1 MIRTNQSAWYTQI
14 DKTWRCERRGTAVTF
29 SYPAPENAKGFSPYG
44 FVRIS
49 DSAADFQEW
58 YGLLLRVKTTAPVF
72 SARITARFAGGKP
85 LTLKVSAPVQAGSSQ
100 VEIPFAD
107 FPHVQVGTHQWRFT
121 EAIKIECDD
130 SPFEV
135 EMLTACRRRG
145 VWVDMPIRG
154 LHGEPG
160 ESVTYQGRVCNCT
173 DAPVL
178 LSLHQQ
184 LEGWESMKAKIVV
197 EGCESNS
204 DIELPA
210 FGSVPVTV
218 SVMVHDYM
226 VAGGH
231 EVTVIK
237 ATAHSGMASYDDSVS
252 LKTLRT
258 LPHPYIYHNKEG
270 WKQVRDK
277 IDKYP
282 CYQPAYQKYLDSA
295 EKWVVQPPM
304 EGRPFCYE
312 TKVEYPIMD
321 TAYAYA
327 LTGEKRYAQKLAD
340 FFRYFTDP
348 VNGYP
353 ARKRGCSQSY
363 VQEGHFFQHL
373 AIPYDI
379 IYDSGVLTDDDKAA
393 IENVFRLYM
402 AMLDADVRS
411 GHISNWIISEIQ
423 GALYCAL
430 AIQDMELIQ
439 RFAFGNGGQVEQ
451 FRHGVFNDGW
461 WYECSVGYNI
471 WVSSM
476 MIHLAHAL
484 LPFGYDLVH
493 ARFHVPFNKQVSA
506 HLLGEPVTVSAGM
519 YNEKWGGNERISVGI
534 KDMFDA
540 PIRFL
545 SSRGVLFGMC
555 DSDEKRLSGVHC
567 GSTYDLAYTY
577 YQDAAYIPVIRRMEA
592 DPIFGHPEFDA
603 GKPFPEEESAV
614 GGNAYADNIGIAM
627 LRSSK
632 PGRKPSEQI
641 QAVLRYGSHGFAHGH
656 FDIGQLLSV
665 MRYGRSFYNPE
676 SCWWGYHHF
685 LYKFYVQ
692 CSLTKNMVV
701 VDDKMQVPADSRRIL
716 FQSGEKLQAAGIE
729 VTTQWAYP
737 PYGGMCYHERG
748 EKQDADGLRHRLQY
762 NRCDL
767 PIAEGDGAPQYATL
781 SGHTEPIRQR
791 RVMAVL
797 DDCIVIFDSM
807 QGEQPHDYDSLMQ
820 IRGFKTVEGAD
831 VTHVRHTE
839 QMSANIISDA
849 QFITDCDWYEVKGT
863 SVARFETLF
872 GEGQPAGDLTH
883 LNIPGILKMDVH
895 TAWPQESSQMLGRV
909 ATDNG
914 GYAIPMEFRVE
925 ADGETLHADTMNGWI
940 LGHREFT
947 VDVTGRKQLV
957 LGLKQGYRE
966 DEIGRPIDTP
976 QACFW
981 GSVVLEKA
989 DGSRVEL
996 GRLMQEH
1003 PGFAATEN
1011 IDPGCGIGRDYKG
1024 GRVTIVG
1031 EEYPHAIPASTVD
1044 HNQEGTITLSLEGFD
1059 VVRVH
1064 ACVGV
1069 DAFPGSEDQYR
1080 RTYAVR
1086 AHGTNARF
1094 VTVIEPYETE
1104 NQVLQVDADSPDSV
1118 TITLRDGTK
1127 QTVTV
1132 RNMDDGTPEVTLAE
1146 E

>member
-1 MIRTNQSAWYTQI
+1 MDRHAWAVRIADEWTLHRTGASVIYT
-14 DKTWRCERRGTAVTF
+14 CPATA
-29 SYPAPENAKGFSPYG
+29 NAKGFFPCG
-44 FVRIS
+44 FVREN
-49 DSAADFQEW
+49 DSAANFEYW
-58 YGLLLRVKTTAPVF
+58 YGLVLRVKANAPAADFTARITVHPAEGKAYSVDVTAPVTD
-72 SARITARFAGGKP
+72 SGAV
-85 LTLKVSAPVQAGSSQ
+85 L
-100 VEIPFAD
+100 EIPFSD
-107 FPHVQVGTHQWRFT
+107 FPCEQVRETAWRFVQAVELT
-121 EAIKIECDD
+121 FDQAQFAVEALD
-130 SPFEV
+130 
-135 EMLTACRRRG
+135 ARRRRL
-145 VWVDMPIRG
+145 VWLDIPVRG

-173 DAPVL
+173 DAPVTVAL
-178 LSLHQQ
+178 RQQ
-184 LEGWESMKAKIVV
+184 MEGWESLQAVLRVNGEDAPSAVRLK
-197 EGCESNS
+197 
-204 DIELPA
+204 P
-210 FGSVPVTV
+210 FGEMPLTVTV
-218 SVMVHDYM
+218 TVHADM

-231 EVTVIK
+231 EDTRVK
-237 ATAHSGMASYDDSVS
+237 ATAYSGSLTGEDTVT

-258 LPHPYIYHNKEG
+258 LPHPYIYHDAAG
-270 WKQVRDK
+270 WRAVREK
-277 IDKYP
+277 IDAHP
-282 CYQPAYQKYLDSA
+282 CYQPAYARYLASA
-295 EKWVVQPPM
+295 EAWVVEPPM

-340 FFRYFTDP
+340 FFRHFTDP

-373 AIPYDI
+373 AIPHDI
-379 IYDSGVLTDDDKAA
+379 IHDAGVLTDADKAA
-393 IENVFRLYM
+393 IEDTFRLYM
-402 AMLDADVRS
+402 RMLGDDVRS
-411 GHISNWIISEIQ
+411 GHISNWVISEMQ
-423 GALYCAL
+423 GAVYCAM
-430 AIQDMELIQ
+430 AIQDMDLIQ
-439 RFAFGNGGQVEQ
+439 RFVFGNGGQVEQ

-506 HLLGEPVTVSAGM
+506 HLLGEPVAVSAGM

-797 DDCIVIFDSM
+797 DDCIVLFDYV
-807 QGEQPHDYDSLMQ
+807 QGETEHIYDSLMQ
-820 IRGFKTVEGAD
+820 IRGFRGLEGAQP
-831 VTHVRHTE
+831 VRHTG
-839 QMSANIISDA
+839 QMSENILSDA
-849 QFITDCDWYEVKGT
+849 QFITDCTWYRANGT
-863 SVARFETLF
+863 TVARFVSEF
-872 GEGQPAGDLTH
+872 GATAPRGDRTGH
-883 LNIPGILKMDVH
+883 NVPGELRMDVH
-895 TAWPQESSQMLGRV
+895 TAWPTQTEQMVGRV
-909 ATDNG
+909 ATDCQ
-914 GYAIPMEFRVE
+914 GYAVPMAFRVT
-925 ADGETLHADTMNGWI
+925 ADGETLHADTLNGWI
-940 LGHREFT
+940 LGRRGFT
-947 VDVTGRKQLV
+947 VDVTGRNELV

-996 GRLMQEH
+996 GRLMQEQ

-1044 HNQEGTITLSLEGFD
+1044 HDREGCITLDLTGLD
-1059 VVRVH
+1059 VVNVH

-1086 AHGTNARF
+1086 TRGKSARF

-1104 NQVLQVDADSPDSV
+1104 NQVLRVSADSADRV
-1118 TITLRDGTK
+1118 TITLRDGTR
-1127 QTVTV
+1127 QTVAV
-1132 RNMDDGTPEVTLAE
+1132 SHMEDGTPEVTLTEA
-1146 E
+1146 

>member
-1 MIRTNQSAWYTQI
+1 MSTNAAWAVQI
-14 DKTWRCERRGTAVTF
+14 AKTWTLHKTDSSLTYTFPAPAGAKGFYPWGFVRDNDSAANFQYWHGVFLQVKALGEAASFSARVTVCLASDQTLSLNVTSPVYSGGAVLDIPFAEF
-29 SYPAPENAKGFSPYG
+29 SYPQVQENLWR
-44 FVRIS
+44 FV
-49 DSAADFQEW
+49 Q
-58 YGLLLRVKTTAPVF
+58 T
-72 SARITARFAGGKP
+72 
-85 LTLKVSAPVQAGSSQ
+85 
-100 VEIPFAD
+100 VEIAFDQA
-107 FPHVQVGTHQWRFT
+107 
-121 EAIKIECDD
+121 A
-130 SPFEV
+130 FEIV
-135 EMLTACRRRG
+135 SLDARRART
-145 VWVDMPIRG
+145 VWLDIPVRG
-154 LHGEPG
+154 LHGDVNET
-160 ESVTYQGRVCNCT
+160 VTYHGRVCNCT
-173 DAPVL
+173 DAPAVVAVR
-178 LSLHQQ
+178 QQ
-184 LEGWESMKAKIVV
+184 LEGWESMKADVVV
-197 EGCESNS
+197 EGHA
-204 DIELPA
+204 DPTRVLLPA
-210 FGSVPVTV
+210 FGEAAVSV

-226 VAGGH
+226 VPGGH
-231 EVTVIK
+231 EETIIR
-237 ATAHSGMASYDDSVS
+237 AAGYTGACSGESQVS

-258 LPHPYIYHNKEG
+258 LPHPYIYHDAEG
-270 WKQVRDK
+270 WKAVREK
-277 IDKYP
+277 IDAYP
-282 CYQPAYQKYLDSA
+282 CYQPAFRKYLTSA
-295 EKWVVQPPM
+295 DNWVVEPPM
-304 EGRPFCYE
+304 TGRPFCYE
-312 TKVEYPIMD
+312 TRVEYPIMD
-321 TAYAYA
+321 TAYAYV
-327 LTGEKRYAQKLAD
+327 LTGEKRYAEKLAQ

-379 IYDSGVLTDDDKAA
+379 IYDSGVLTDADKQA
-393 IENVFRLYM
+393 IEDVFRLYM
-402 AMLDADVRS
+402 QMLGDDVRG
-411 GHISNWIISEIQ
+411 GHISNWIISEMQ

-430 AIQDMELIQ
+430 AIQDMDLIQ

-461 WYECSVGYNI
+461 WYECSVGYNT

-476 MIHLAHAL
+476 MIHMAHAL
-484 LPFGYDLVH
+484 IPFGYNLVH
-493 ARFHVPFNKQVSA
+493 QYFQVPFNKQVGA
-506 HLLGEPVTVSAGM
+506 HAVGEPVQVSTGM
-519 YNEKWGGNERISVGI
+519 FNEKWGGNLKNHVRI

-577 YQDAAYIPVIRRMEA
+577 YKDPAYIPVIRRMEA
-592 DPIFGHPEFDA
+592 DPIFGHPEFDQD
-603 GKPFPEEESAV
+603 KPLPETEAEV

-627 LRSSK
+627 LRSCK

-641 QAVLRYGSHGFAHGH
+641 QAVLRYGSHGYAHGH

-716 FQSGEKLQAAGIE
+716 FQSGDKLQAAGIE

-767 PIAEGDGAPQYATL
+767 PVADGPDAPRYATL

-797 DDCIVIFDSM
+797 DDCIVVFDSM
-807 QGEQPHDYDSLMQ
+807 QGETEHVYDSLMQ
-820 IRGFKTVEGAD
+820 IRGFRALEGAR
-831 VTHVRHTE
+831 HVCHTE
-839 QMSANIISDA
+839 QMSDNIISDA
-849 QFITDCDWYEVKGT
+849 QFITDCDWYAAEGT
-863 SVARFETLF
+863 TVARFVSEF
-872 GEGQPAGDLTH
+872 GPTTPRGDRTGH
-883 LNIPGILKMDVH
+883 NVPGVLKMDVH
-895 TAWPQESSQMLGRV
+895 TAWPPATEQMVGRV
-909 ATDNG
+909 ATDCQ
-914 GYAIPMEFRVE
+914 GYSIPMDFRVE
-925 ADGETLHADTMNGWI
+925 ADGETLHQDTLNGWI
-940 LGHREFT
+940 LGRREFT
-947 VDVTGRKQLV
+947 VDVAGRRTLT

-966 DEIGRPIDTP
+966 SEIGDPIDTP
-976 QACFW
+976 QGCFW
-981 GSVVLEKA
+981 GSVRLEKA
-989 DGSRVEL
+989 DGACIEL
-996 GRLMQEH
+996 GKLMREN
-1003 PGFAATEN
+1003 PGIVVQEN
-1011 IDPGCGIGRDYKG
+1011 IDPGCGVGRDYKG

-1031 EEYPHAIPASTVD
+1031 TEYPFAIPASTVD
-1044 HNQEGTITLSLEGFD
+1044 HDQEGCIRLSLEGLD
-1059 VVRVH
+1059 AVRVQ

-1086 AHGTNARF
+1086 TRGTNARF
-1094 VTVIEPYETE
+1094 VTVIEPYETD
-1104 NQVLQVDADSPDSV
+1104 NQVMQVSAESPDCV

-1127 QTVTV
+1127 QTVAV
-1132 RNMDDGTPEVTLAE
+1132 KHMDDSTPEVTLTEA
-1146 E
+1146 

>member
-1 MIRTNQSAWYTQI
+1 MSRSAAWAVQI
-14 DKTWRCERRGTAVTF
+14 DKTWKLQKSDAALTYI
-29 SYPAPENAKGFSPYG
+29 YPAPEDAKGFYPYG
-44 FVRIS
+44 FIRCN
-49 DSAADFQEW
+49 DSAADFEYW
-58 YGLLLRVKTTAPVF
+58 HNFTLRARAKAPAEMF
-72 SARITARFAGGKP
+72 SAMITVHPSGNPPMRLA
-85 LTLKVSAPVQAGSSQ
+85 VSAPVCDGCVQL
-100 VEIPFAD
+100 EIPFAD
-107 FPHVQVGTHQWRFT
+107 FPCVQVLENVWRFVKAV
-121 EAIKIECDD
+121 EIEFDQ
-130 SPFEV
+130 SQFEITG
-135 EMLTACRRRG
+135 LDARRRSC
-145 VWVDMPIRG
+145 VWVDVPVRG
-154 LHGEPG
+154 LHGDVDEA
-160 ESVTYQGRVCNCT
+160 VTYQGRVCNCT
-173 DAPVL
+173 DAPIAV
-178 LSLHQQ
+178 SLYQQ
-184 LEGWESMKAKIVV
+184 LEGWESMKAEIAV
-197 EGCESNS
+197 EGHESPAG
-204 DIELPA
+204 ILLPA
-210 FGSVPVTV
+210 FGEAAFTVTV
-218 SVMVHDYM
+218 TVHDYM
-226 VAGGH
+226 VPGGH
-231 EVTVIK
+231 EETIIK
-237 ATAHSGMASYDDSVS
+237 ATGRSGALTGEDSVT

-258 LPHPYIYHNKEG
+258 LPHPYIYHNTEG
-270 WKQVRDK
+270 WKAVRQK
-277 IDKYP
+277 IDTYP
-282 CYQPAYQKYLDSA
+282 CYQPAYQKYLTSA
-295 EKWVVQPPM
+295 DNWGVEPPM

-327 LTGEKRYAQKLAD
+327 LTGEKRYAEKLVK

-379 IYDSGVLTDDDKAA
+379 IYDSGALTDADKAA
-393 IENVFRLYM
+393 IESTFRLYM
-402 AMLDADVRS
+402 QMLGDDVRC

-423 GALYCAL
+423 GAIYCAM
-430 AIQDMELIQ
+430 AIQDMDLIQ
-439 RFAFGNGGQVEQ
+439 RFVFGNGGNVEQ

-476 MIHLAHAL
+476 MIHLAHAM
-484 LPFGYDLVH
+484 LPFGYNLVH
-493 ARFHVPFNKQVSA
+493 THFQVPYNKQVGA
-506 HLLGEPVTVSAGM
+506 HRVGEPVRVHTGM
-519 YNEKWGGNERISVGI
+519 FNEKWGGNLKNYARI

-545 SSRGVLFGMC
+545 TSRGVLFGMC

-577 YQDAAYIPVIRRMEA
+577 YQDPAYIPVIRRMEA
-592 DPIFGHPEFDA
+592 DPIFGHPEFDQD
-603 GKPFPEEESAV
+603 KPLPEGESEV

-627 LRSSK
+627 LRSQK

-641 QAVLRYGSHGFAHGH
+641 QAVLRYGSHGYAHGH

-701 VDDKMQVPADSRRIL
+701 VDDKMQVPADSKRIL
-716 FQSGEKLQAAGIE
+716 FQSGDKLQAAGIE
-729 VTTQWAYP
+729 VTTQWAFP

-767 PIAEGDGAPQYATL
+767 PVADGPDAPQYATL

-797 DDCIVIFDSM
+797 DDCIVVFDSM
-807 QGEQPHDYDSLMQ
+807 QGETEHLYDSLMQ
-820 IRGFKTVEGAD
+820 IRGFRELTGVK
-831 VTHVRHTE
+831 HIRHTE
-839 QMSANIISDA
+839 QMSTNIISDA
-849 QFITDCDWYEVKGT
+849 QFITDCDWYEAEGT
-863 SVARFETLF
+863 TVARFVSEF
-872 GEGQPAGDLTH
+872 GPTMPRGDRSGH
-883 LNIPGILKMDVH
+883 NVPGDLKMDVH
-895 TAWPQESSQMLGRV
+895 TAWPPQTEQMLGRV
-909 ATDNG
+909 ATDNW
-914 GYAIPMEFRVE
+914 GYSIPMDFRVA
-925 ADGETLHADTMNGWI
+925 ADGETLHADTLNGWI
-940 LGHREFT
+940 LGRREFA
-947 VDVTGRKQLV
+947 VDVAGRKELV

-976 QACFW
+976 QGCFW

-989 DGSRVEL
+989 DGTCIEL
-996 GRLMQEH
+996 GQMMQEN
-1003 PGFAATEN
+1003 PAVVTMEN
-1011 IDPGCGIGRDYKG
+1011 VDSGCGIGRDYKD

-1031 EEYPHAIPASTVD
+1031 AEYPYAIPASTVD
-1044 HNQEGTITLSLEGFD
+1044 HDREGTITLNLAGID

-1086 AHGTNARF
+1086 TRGQNARF

-1104 NQVLQVDADSPDSV
+1104 NQVLQVAASSADSV
-1118 TITLRDGTK
+1118 TITLRNGIK

-1132 RNMDDGTPEVTLAE
+1132 SNMDDGTPEVTLTE